1 MSWFGVRADVCER
14 PFFFWFG
21 NFKFKEKQNL
31 YEHLS
36 FFCTRPALAFQLIA
50 AGYEFKSV
58 QNPWDSLRTAWAFE
72 VTPELAKTVINFYNT
87 IGRDLPSSAARV
99 FKMAGVIQ

>member
-1 MSWFGVRADVCER
+1 MNVRFSFGSEIL
-14 PFFFWFG
+14 
-21 NFKFKEKQNL
+21 KFKEKQIL

-36 FFCTRPALAFQLIA
+36 FFCTRPTLAFQLIA
-50 AGYEFKSV
+50 AGHGFKTMP
-58 QNPWDSLRTAWAFE
+58 NPWDSLRTAWAFE

-99 FKMAGVIQ
+99 FKMAGVME